1 MELARI
7 PLAIP
12 CHAVAAHCSGQT
24 TMRNKKKS
32 WENEDRTFPSPLLWS
47 RKTAKH
53 KILDLEWTRANMNL
67 HSDYTVDAL
76 V

>member
-1 MELARI
+1 MPRCGGALLRPDHHEK
-7 PLAIP
+7 
-12 CHAVAAHCSGQT
+12 
-24 TMRNKKKS
+24 KKKS

-67 HSDYTVDAL
+67 HSDYAVDAL